1 MVIYTSAGSK
11 PEAVARMYFLA
22 GRPVE
27 TLGRGSKEKRSALE
41 ALGASLGLDLTAVAG
56 KSECGAAIARHLG
69 VEWDDAC
76 HSAGDTITLVGLNR
90 LVDAAV
96 SRLARDSD
104 DPSQL
109 INDLH
114 DLPPAP
120 RADRPDQESTV
131 TVDLTEHQQNAA
143 ELIVQLSQSG
153 EAPVGVRTTPEP
165 LERDDIQFD
174 DGSWR
179 DRVALVQDWLRLP
192 ADLDISSAEA
202 FQSSLAD
209 LLQLEDGH
217 DRNELHVVLPR
228 LVERLE
234 RAVALRER
242 FLEELELAAE
252 GGATL
257 TTATQRWNDAW
268 DENEE
273 DEESEGGGPIHAQAK
288 TWSITQFAYYASSGQ
303 LNLSPSYQ
311 RADVWP
317 TQDAQLLIESVL
329 RGVPLPSVILLEMSN
344 DGRTV
349 YEVVDGKQRLT
360 SILRFVGMHPKA
372 LELVKSKARAWGMNE
387 RELVDLFQKD
397 YPQFRKLWHQNE
409 PTRLTN
415 QVERNLYFPFR
426 LRSGDV
432 RPLSGELEKLRGK
445 YYSQIREERISV
457 VGVPHSVLEVFE
469 LQSDYQVPVIVY
481 TKVTTDQI
489 HEVFK
494 LYNKQ
499 GKHLNAEEIRNAQYH
514 RLDLMRALLVTAGD
528 AEDVTEVAPFL
539 EPHWSDLSS
548 TPKTL
553 DDYGFGRAGYKR
565 TKLLSWVAS
574 VLFLDKGKPETRS
587 TATQINALL
596 ERVGQRPSDRLR
608 SVTAITESMLL
619 LDHGLDAHA
628 GAATDIWAQS
638 FRNSQGKGK
647 WQELQL
653 VASIIGLC
661 AARAVMDG
669 DELDDLLDE
678 LAPTIR
684 AASAGWQRPAKTQS
698 REQWLFISRVVDGLL
713 EILGVSPQDAH
724 ERIAEQFGESGLAAL
739 LDVSRRA

>member
-1 MVIYTSAGSK
+1 MVSYTSARSK
-11 PEAVARMYFLA
+11 AEAVARMYRLA

-27 TLGRGSKEKRSALE
+27 PLGPGSKEKRSALE
-41 ALGASLGLDLTAVAG
+41 ALGAALGLDLTSVPG
-56 KSECGAAIARHLG
+56 KHECGATIAQRLG
-69 VEWDDAC
+69 VVWDDEC
-76 HSAGDTITLVGLNR
+76 HSTGDTITLTGLNR
-90 LVDAAV
+90 VLDAAV
-96 SRLARDSD
+96 ARLVQETQEPSRLVT
-104 DPSQL
+104 
-109 INDLH
+109 DLLH
-114 DLPPAP
+114 LSPAP
-120 RADRPDQESTV
+120 RADQHDQESTV
-131 TVDLTEHQQNAA
+131 TVDLTEHEQNAA
-143 ELIVQLSQSG
+143 ELIAQLSQPG
-153 EAPVGVRTTPEP
+153 DAPTGVRTAPEP
-165 LERDDIQFD
+165 LQRDDIRFD

-179 DRVALVQDWLRLP
+179 DRLTLIQDWLRLP
-192 ADLDISSAEA
+192 ADLDTTSAPA
-202 FQSSLAD
+202 FDASLAD
-209 LLQLEDGH
+209 LLALEDGH
-217 DRNELHVVLPR
+217 DRTEIHVVLPR

-242 FLEELELAAE
+242 FAEELELAAE

-257 TTATQRWNDAW
+257 TTASQRWNDAW
-268 DENEE
+268 DESEE

-288 TWSITQFAYYASSGQ
+288 TWSITQFAYYATSGQ

-317 TQDAQLLIESVL
+317 TQDAQMLIESVL

-344 DGRTV
+344 DGRTI

-372 LELVKSKARAWGMNE
+372 LELVRRKAAEWGE
-387 RELVDLFQKD
+387 PDLVTVFQQD
-397 YPQFRKLWHQNE
+397 YQTFKKLWRKNE
-409 PTRLTN
+409 PTRLTA
-415 QVERNLYFPFR
+415 QAERDLYFPFP

-432 RPLSGELEKLRGK
+432 RPLSGELEQLRGK
-445 YYSQIREERISV
+445 YYSQIRQERISV
-457 VGVPHSVLEVFE
+457 VGVPHSILEIFE

-481 TKVTTDQI
+481 TRVTTDQI

-528 AEDVTEVAPFL
+528 ADDVREVAPFL
-539 EPHWSDLSS
+539 QPHWADLSS
-548 TPKTL
+548 TPRTL
-553 DDYGFGRAGYKR
+553 DGYGFGRAGYKR

-608 SVTAITESMLL
+608 SATAITEAMLL
-619 LDHGLDAHA
+619 LDHGIDAHA
-628 GAATDIWAQS
+628 GAALDMWPQS
-638 FRNSQGKGK
+638 FRNPQGRGK

-669 DELDDLLDE
+669 DELADLLDE

-684 AASAGWQRPAKTQS
+684 AASAGWHRPTKTQS
-698 REQWLFISRVVDGLL
+698 REQWLFISRVVGELL
-713 EILGVSPQDAH
+713 EILGVESTEAH
-724 ERIAEQFGESGLAAL
+724 ARIAEQFGESGLEAL
-739 LDVSRRA
+739 LDVARRA